1 MPSPDWCW
9 RTDCRTRSATPPR
22 DLQFRSHPPV
32 ECFSVACGRPNVGDG
47 QATAWFEDSPGFGDR
62 ASAIG
67 RPYLEVPGGR
77 HDGTMATGNGG
88 QKIFLWPALELVVVM
103 TAGNYNTQSHANA
116 LAINYILPRPNAG
129 Q

>member
-9 RTDCRTRSATPPR
+9 RTDCRTRRAPQPATCNSGR
-22 DLQFRSHPPV
+22 TQPV

-62 ASAIG
+62 ASAI
-67 RPYLEVPGGR
+67 RTYLEVPSGR
-77 HDGTMATGNGG
+77 HDGIMATGNGG

-116 LAINYILPRPNAG
+116 LAINYILPGPNAG
-129 Q
+129 R